1 MQDHVVF
8 EKAEDIAVVRL
19 NRPEKKNALT
29 LAMYRGLIDA
39 LEQTESDD
47 GVRVILITGTADC
60 FTAGNDLA
68 DFASASSDGPRDAVF
83 FLEKLRAAQKPVI
96 AAAEGLAIGIGTTML
111 LHCDLVYAGASA
123 RFQLPFVS
131 LGLCPEAGSS
141 VILPAMVGHQF
152 AAELLFFGEPF
163 TAEQARDY
171 GLVNQVR
178 PDGEVF
184 QFAMSRARQLA
195 AKPVPALRATKAL
208 LRRSGS
214 SFVADAMKDE
224 TRRFAELLQG
234 PDAKQ
239 AMAAFLERGRQKSR
253 SAG

>member
-1 MQDHVVF
+1 
-8 EKAEDIAVVRL
+8 
-19 NRPEKKNALT
+19 
-29 LAMYRGLIDA
+29 
-39 LEQTESDD
+39 
-47 GVRVILITGTADC
+47 
-60 FTAGNDLA
+60 
-68 DFASASSDGPRDAVF
+68 
-83 FLEKLRAAQKPVI
+83 
-96 AAAEGLAIGIGTTML
+96 
-111 LHCDLVYAGASA
+111 
-123 RFQLPFVS
+123 
-131 LGLCPEAGSS
+131 
-141 VILPAMVGHQF
+141 MVGHQF

-171 GLVNQVR
+171 GLVNQVL

-214 SFVADAMKDE
+214 SFVADAMREE

-234 PDAKQ
+234 PDARQ